1 MFLYRIFINIR
12 SEADEPTLRYNVWTL
27 PMSSTE
33 VLLYDLYT
41 TVLCLFSLTTELD

>member
-1 MFLYRIFINIR
+1 MFLYCTFINIR

-27 PMSSTE
+27 PMSSTK
-33 VLLYDLYT
+33 VLLYDLY